1 MDLTGKVAVVT
12 GGANGI
18 GRACALAFAR
28 AGAGVVL
35 ADLDEAAL
43 ADATAAVEAL
53 GRRALAVR
61 CDVTKDE
68 DTAGLAASTLAAF
81 GRADLV
87 MLNAG
92 VAAGGRWE
100 HIPIAEWQRVLDV
113 NVLGVVRG
121 LNAFLPH
128 LLERGSGHVV
138 ITSSGIGLDVRDG
151 MMGPYATSKFAL
163 TGMARTLALYLRPHG
178 IGVTLLAPRLT
189 DTAFPRSVVAWGRR
203 GPRTAAERARSGSGF
218 LAPDFADA
226 DTPEQVA
233 ELLLAGLREDR
244 FLVSADPDIAQRMAA
259 FANDPEGEIRRL
271 SGEG

>member
-1 MDLTGKVAVVT
+1 MELADRIAVVT

-18 GRACALAFAR
+18 GRASALAFAQ
-28 AGAGVVL
+28 AGANVVV
-35 ADLDEAAL
+35 ADVDDAAL
-43 ADATAAVEAL
+43 ASTKAAIEAL
-53 GRRALAVR
+53 GRRALGVR
-61 CDVTKDE
+61 CDVTSD
-68 DTAGLAASTLAAF
+68 DDARTLAESTLSTF
-81 GRADLV
+81 GQADLV

-138 ITSSGIGLDVRDG
+138 ITSSGLGLDVRDG
-151 MMGPYATSKFAL
+151 MTGPYATSKFAL
-163 TGMARTLALYLRPHG
+163 TGMARSLALYLRPRG

-189 DTAFPRSVVAWGRR
+189 DTAFPRSVVAWGAR
-203 GPRTAAERARSGSGF
+203 GPRTAGDRALSSSGF
-218 LAPDFADA
+218 LLPDFTDA

-233 ELLLAGLREDR
+233 ELLLAAVREDR
-244 FLVSADPDIAQRMAA
+244 FFANADPTIRERLTA
-259 FANDPEGEIRRL
+259 FANDPDGYMQGLLESR
-271 SGEG
+271 